1 MPTSGSTKRKKRKE
15 RQRRLSQ
22 VSGSNTASNENDS
35 SDNYGLTEAGYSLDF
50 SQDVSNREC
59 GAESSVENETNEY
72 KREEQIQEVGAANNC
87 IDSEVTDGKVREE
100 RNFARLIRLLMGVG
114 ASTLRQLFLSIHKN
128 WSNQPSDASAL
139 KKGALKLQKHQETQ
153 FYKGNIEEWDVSL
166 LVSVLR
172 FSTVCS
178 NEVSRKGVD
187 FTLRDIQEMRNLYI
201 AHANNEKM
209 SDEDF
214 KKHWEKLKLNLVAI
228 GASEEEINKTL
239 TDWTERSLE
248 YYRQSFLE
256 EIAFRTLA
264 DDCHKDII
272 TMVEASSKSKEKDC
286 EDLKSTPQ
294 WDDWLKLCSQMNEF
308 NSSQTQFV
316 LFADVMS
323 RKDLENFKVLA
334 AVPWKVVVDF
344 NPSSEDDGLYNIFN
358 SQACLMQF
366 LSAFTPGEISSLLAK
381 IGIQGLSKQFD
392 IKKTQWLFANG
403 RTDDAEDN
411 KPKPF
416 HIWEQ
421 NSVNSITMFFACCAF
436 SDMFDVHKPI
446 RCLVLPIS
454 PTTFPFIEV
463 TLRRFKESFSRVD
476 LSFAFIG
483 NLTKPLTFLKQVEN
497 FQLSST
503 EVKNGVRSFLNVGEE
518 PLKYEMPCFQSGVR
532 APFSQKDYV
541 YINEYLE
548 LFYIDCQN
556 EYICANGDE
565 KESKENEEEHRRSFL
580 SGNLI
585 SFLSLFFTHDA
596 KRKIEMDI
604 MVHIQRMLN
613 QMIKQSGI
621 VQIAHPPGT
630 GGSTIARRVLWNLH
644 DSFPCASVRLST
656 QAEFDE
662 DSNFIGELSSRI
674 SFIED
679 QCGTPPVIL
688 IDGHR
693 QWRIHALS
701 NRVVRTLNSRGKK
714 AIILEC
720 HRGAKPNDNADVH
733 QVFHVDACLEETQSD
748 LREFKDKFKEI
759 NNLDFTKL
767 NNARRVFHFPLLSM
781 ITEFREKLEEIVADT
796 LNELNDLEKDIA
808 AFVAFLQ
815 LYAEQPTPA
824 TLLYEVFESQLSI
837 NKGVYVTYEDIKN
850 CFSHNL
856 LNLMV
861 LQKKRQN
868 AAAHRRNSD
877 SERLRYV
884 LEGQR
889 RQEPEEALTNYT
901 LQHHVVATILF
912 EKYLE
917 SKKITLY
924 KYVFEFLNCNVP
936 NIKKYV
942 ALYCDLF
949 LFNRGGNRKLRFSVL
964 IAELKKNN
972 AKQAASAL
980 RKAAEIIPDPRAYGH
995 AARYYAKMRP
1005 PRFKEAEELVAAGIK
1020 LSETYGRVKSIQ
1032 DSKGVVHSLELKYM
1046 FHQKKVKDIEHLENM
1061 ADKALLAFRAAR
1073 DFPPTFASPLIGEV
1087 GVWIICIQWIIGNHN
1102 GDAEE
1107 AVKFIINQAPPF
1119 FRTCIGDCFYLLE
1132 IVDKIVLSV
1141 TIIADADEIRD
1152 RANEFRISL
1161 IKAVQPGILR
1171 YRNRRRNISE
1181 HLLNLD
1187 FSPRLPP
1194 ISWKESKRVR
1204 TRILLSL
1211 YYRDVP
1217 SFKNDDMKELMK
1229 LLEDMILSQKDFT
1242 FAPHFLQL
1250 CLLGHNPS
1258 KTYKLE
1264 QGWKVCCDWLDQPDV
1279 SDPMVYYYSMV
1290 IAFVQILNGHGPSG
1304 FFAKYKSLW
1313 EKLKDSSRGHCRRN
1327 QPLHFLKKHGS
1338 GMSQLISH
1346 QALLSDVPS
1355 YNAENSDVVKNF
1367 WMADSRRKLREC
1379 SGRLRVRVEGMKKST
1394 KIELLEGDIELY
1406 VGKYA
1411 EIGTVG
1417 KDFDKD
1423 AKVFFVVSFN
1433 LRGPVANGIS
1443 FHPTVD
1449 QKSNGSSSNH

>member
-344 NPSSEDDGLYNIFN
+344 NPSSEDD
-358 SQACLMQF
+358 
-366 LSAFTPGEISSLLAK
+366 
-381 IGIQGLSKQFD
+381 
-392 IKKTQWLFANG
+392 
-403 RTDDAEDN
+403 
-411 KPKPF
+411 
-416 HIWEQ
+416 
-421 NSVNSITMFFACCAF
+421 
-436 SDMFDVHKPI
+436 
-446 RCLVLPIS
+446 
-454 PTTFPFIEV
+454 EV